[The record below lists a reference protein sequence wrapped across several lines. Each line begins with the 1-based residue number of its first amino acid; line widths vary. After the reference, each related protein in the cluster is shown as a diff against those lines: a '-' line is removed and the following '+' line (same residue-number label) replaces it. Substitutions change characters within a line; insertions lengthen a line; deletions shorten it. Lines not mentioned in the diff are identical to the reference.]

1 MDAANIINDDR
12 ILFGPLKRPRAAVK
26 LPADFVP
33 MEIVLSDELELIGY
47 HIYALP
53 TGSEALQLTLWWR
66 AIRPAT
72 ENCTAL
78 FRITPNAN
86 NTELVGQLDHGI
98 TDHEYPPTM
107 WPVGEV
113 VQEYVQIGAA
123 KLQPVMIGCCTMPVW
138 M

>member
-1 MDAANIINDDR
+1 MG
-12 ILFGPLKRPRAAVK
+12 LVKQPRAAVK
-26 LPADFVP
+26 PPADTVLVD
-33 MEIVLSDELELIGY
+33 IVLGDELELIGCR
-47 HIYALP
+47 IDPLP